1 MNAQDWK
8 DIVEGVL
15 EFNRLVTTEDERKT
29 EEYYLKCCDLL
40 EEEYVNELQETR
52 NNLNNSFRNK
62 PVEEW
67 KCSVKLLDDMCDTLV
82 TGIQALDCVSP
93 SQLGADYVAK
103 YLYPEYKNC
112 GGFKHTFLAPI
123 IDALNEAEEWGVD
136 IVGAMKCVNAN
147 NLSKVPLLS
156 EVIGG
161 CGVGFLI
168 PCILGEECD
177 WIEANR
183 GYGKVTYSMD
193 YIRYGHPRVIF
204 RDKNLKVMKW
214 RGYEDPKL
222 EEFL

>member
-8 DIVEGVL
+8 DIVDGVL
-15 EFNRLVTTEDERKT
+15 EFNRLVTTEEERKT

-52 NNLNNSFRNK
+52 NNLNSSFRNK
-62 PVEEW
+62 PIEEW

-93 SQLGADYVAK
+93 SQLDADYVTK
-103 YLYPEYKNC
+103 FLYPGYKDC
-112 GGFKHTFLAPI
+112 GSFRHTFLAPI

-147 NLSKVPLLS
+147 NLSKAPLLS
-156 EVIGG
+156 EIVGG
-161 CGVGFLI
+161 AAESLT
-168 PCILGEECD
+168 PAILGEECD

-183 GYGKVTYSMD
+183 GYGKVASSSIAGTSLNSV
-193 YIRYGHPRVIF
+193 RVIF